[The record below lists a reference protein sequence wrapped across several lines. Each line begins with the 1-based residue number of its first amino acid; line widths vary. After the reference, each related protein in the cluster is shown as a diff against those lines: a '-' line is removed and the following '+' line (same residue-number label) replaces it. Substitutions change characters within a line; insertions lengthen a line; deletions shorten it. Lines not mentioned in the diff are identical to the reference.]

1 MKKPVAKA
9 AKAMMKAKPDVV
21 IAIPPKG
28 KGAPMGAKGESAPM
42 GAKGKGAAAKAKTK
56 TPSKR
61 GY

>member
-21 IAIPPKG
+21 VAIP
-28 KGAPMGAKGESAPM
+28 
-42 GAKGKGAAAKAKTK
+42 AKGKGAAAKAKAK